1 MLKVPS
7 KNALHDPKHQA
18 KVGNPKI
25 RLVLISRLRLRKIN
39 TLMKQ
44 GKAPNSFFL
53 FFDIKIEMYFMW
65 LNGFLIVFFIH
76 CNFSNFF
83 LVHYKFASHVLLF

>member
-7 KNALHDPKHQA
+7 KNALHGPKHQA

-44 GKAPNSFFL
+44 GKAPNF
-53 FFDIKIEMYFMW
+53 
-65 LNGFLIVFFIH
+65 
-76 CNFSNFF
+76 FF
-83 LVHYKFASHVLLF
+83 LVFLY